1 MQPAPWSQGRA
12 FGQSCYHPGMCTRVR
27 SKWASLTVAVAAL
40 GVGCRQAPQDE
51 VDENQSNAVV
61 QLPRLPV
68 AEPPMDRAAL
78 LIEVAKA
85 ASASALGKD
94 ISNDLRK
101 LDGKRFEVRIRFG
114 CDQPASPPEVEKTT
128 KPAAQ
133 GQATGP
139 FNVRFNEKDRTLR
152 LRAAPDVALDEK
164 WIGSVVGES
173 VEAVEGFWMYR
184 PWLLTD
190 GCPIAPLRM
199 GRDTPEE
206 ESAGETKEVAA
217 ASISRP
223 DRRYRV
229 GLAQFFT
236 KTDPRTGRRD
246 GRPYEATK
254 VLADEKPPSRQG
266 YNLVLSGRLRH
277 LPSGPVIACEAQNR
291 DAPPQCVVSA
301 VFDRVWIEEP
311 GTKSLIA
318 EWGN

>member
-1 MQPAPWSQGRA
+1 
-12 FGQSCYHPGMCTRVR
+12 MCTRVQ

-40 GVGCRQAPQDE
+40 AVGCRQAPQGE
-51 VDENQSNAVV
+51 VDENQANAVLE
-61 QLPRLPV
+61 LPRLPV

-78 LIEVAKA
+78 LIQVAKA

-114 CDQPASPPEVEKTT
+114 CAPPASPPEVEKTA

-133 GQATGP
+133 RQATGP
-139 FNVRFNEKDRTLR
+139 FNVRFDEKDRTLR
-152 LRAAPDVALDEK
+152 LRAAPDLTLNDR
-164 WIGSVVGES
+164 WIASVVDES

-190 GCPIAPLRM
+190 GCPVIPAQLDS
-199 GRDTPEE
+199 GASDGGLA
-206 ESAGETKEVAA
+206 SETNDVAA
-217 ASISRP
+217 VRITAP
-223 DRRYRV
+223 DRKYRV

-246 GRPYEATK
+246 GRAYETTK
-254 VLADEKPPSRQG
+254 ILPDDKQPSRQG

-277 LPSGPVIACEAQNR
+277 LPSGQVIACRTESTN
-291 DAPPQCVVSA
+291 APPQCVVSA
-301 VFDRVWIEEP
+301 EFDRVWVEEP
-311 GTKSLIA
+311 ETESLIA